1 MRVRALPKSSS
12 RGQAS
17 SGTPRSPRFSSTV
30 PVSSAWKS
38 RTARTVQTVSP
49 ARHWTPGL
57 KDLRI
62 SRLANLKAVRDLS
75 KARAPK
81 LHVVIRTVETSERKK
96 LGNFELE
103 RYETVLKKGKV
114 VGL

>member
-1 MRVRALPKSSS
+1 
-12 RGQAS
+12 
-17 SGTPRSPRFSSTV
+17 
-30 PVSSAWKS
+30 
-38 RTARTVQTVSP
+38 
-49 ARHWTPGL
+49 
-57 KDLRI
+57 
-62 SRLANLKAVRDLS
+62 LKAVRDLS